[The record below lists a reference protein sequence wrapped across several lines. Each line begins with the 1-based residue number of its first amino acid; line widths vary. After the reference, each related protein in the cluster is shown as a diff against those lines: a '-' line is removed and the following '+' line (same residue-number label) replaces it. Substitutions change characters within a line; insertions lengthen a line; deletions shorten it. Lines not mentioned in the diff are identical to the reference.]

1 MYLYKVCSNF
11 VHMIRLHTHKLY
23 KNIKLQQ
30 YQSQL
35 HGHKA
40 WLVQF
45 TCWKKSKS
53 DFSICTQAF
62 RLKHSDKI
70 IVALLVVLYFVQQHI
85 DEVFCSHR
93 LSHPRAVVGS

>member
-1 MYLYKVCSNF
+1 MYMYKVCSNF
-11 VHMIRLHTHKLY
+11 EHMIRIRTLKLY
-23 KNIKLQQ
+23 KNKNLWQ
-30 YQSQL
+30 YQYQL

-53 DFSICTQAF
+53 DFGICTQAF

-70 IVALLVVLYFVQQHI
+70 IVALLVVLYFVQHHI
-85 DEVFCSHR
+85 DEEFCFHR
-93 LSHPRAVVGS
+93 LSHPRAVDGS